1 MLQFSNQQVQVGT
14 VGANSPKHVLPDS
27 GHGFRSYSQVCCRH
41 FQCGSF
47 GAEAGEKC
55 RMGEC
60 CPSVTCCCMPAG
72 TGRSSTWHGLL
83 HVPDEFLSVS
93 WARVLH
99 GPAGYRG
106 SSCVPAD
113 TCRDILGLAPL
124 LCSSCLCVC
133 LTDKIFFY
141 RGGLQYVKPVRG
153 LKWLHAVLVLWV

>member
-14 VGANSPKHVLPDS
+14 AGANSPKRVLPDS

-93 WARVLH
+93 WVRVLH
-99 GPAGYRG
+99 GPAATVVLPVCLLTRAGISWG
-106 SSCVPAD
+106 W
-113 TCRDILGLAPL
+113 L
-124 LCSSCLCVC
+124 LCCAV
-133 LTDKIFFY
+133 
-141 RGGLQYVKPVRG
+141 PVS
-153 LKWLHAVLVLWV
+153 VFV